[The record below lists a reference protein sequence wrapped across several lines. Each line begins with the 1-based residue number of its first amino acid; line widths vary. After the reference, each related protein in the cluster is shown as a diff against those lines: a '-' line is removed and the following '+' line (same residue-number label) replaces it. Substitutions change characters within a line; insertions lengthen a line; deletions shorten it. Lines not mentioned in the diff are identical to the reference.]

1 MFYDL
6 IDFNKVVAMTSLT
19 LSAVN
24 QNWIHSEWVSN
35 DLLMDMKTI
44 TIHKDTSN
52 EQGMIS
58 FVCLKLSK
66 QMKRENNT
74 ADCVFILL

>member
-1 MFYDL
+1 
-6 IDFNKVVAMTSLT
+6 
-19 LSAVN
+19 
-24 QNWIHSEWVSN
+24 
-35 DLLMDMKTI
+35 MKTI